1 MTPHLLR
8 GPLQNFEMKL
18 KSNKNLNTVL
28 CFADGSFFLGKGIGK
43 KGEAIGEICFNT
55 SITGYQEILT
65 DPSYAGQI
73 INFTFPHIGNVG
85 CNMDDAEA
93 QKVFAHG
100 LVVRED
106 ITLDSNFRS
115 EGSLNSWLLKN
126 KLTGICGVDTRAI
139 TRHIR
144 IKGAGNV
151 IIAYFPEGKEID
163 TKKLADKIK
172 KLPDL
177 SGAELCSV
185 VSTKKSYSWKT
196 KTIPFAKVETQKFSH
211 GYKAVVIDYG
221 VKENILNCLADHG
234 FKIVVLPAKSSF
246 AEIMKHK
253 PDGVFLSNG
262 PGDPEATGKYA
273 VPVIKK
279 ILENKLPIFGICMG
293 HQLLSLAAGLKTL
306 KMFQGH
312 RGANHPVKNLL
323 TGVVEITSQNHGFC
337 VSDKKI
343 PQEILANVE
352 ITHISL
358 FDKTI
363 EGIRLKN
370 SPAFSVQYHPESS
383 PGPHDSR
390 YLFKQFIELI
400 KKTKK

>member
-1 MTPHLLR
+1 
-8 GPLQNFEMKL
+8 MKI

-85 CNMDDAEA
+85 CNIDDAEA
-93 QKVFAHG
+93 QKVFARG
-100 LVVRED
+100 LIVRED
-106 ITLDSNFRS
+106 VTLDSNFRS
-115 EGSLNSWLLKN
+115 KGSLNSWLVKN
-126 KLTGICGVDTRAI
+126 KLIGICGVDTRAI

-144 IKGAGNV
+144 TKGVGNV
-151 IIAYFPEGKEID
+151 IISYFPEGKEID

-177 SGAELCSV
+177 SGAELCST
-185 VSTKKSYSWKT
+185 VSTKKSYAWKT
-196 KTIPFAKVETQKFSH
+196 KTIPFAKIETQKFSH

-234 FKIVVLPAKSSF
+234 FKVVVLTAKSSF

-279 ILENKLPIFGICMG
+279 FLKINYQFLEFVWGINCSR
-293 HQLLSLAAGLKTL
+293 LRRGL
-306 KMFQGH
+306 
-312 RGANHPVKNLL
+312 R
-323 TGVVEITSQNHGFC
+323 
-337 VSDKKI
+337 
-343 PQEILANVE
+343 
-352 ITHISL
+352 
-358 FDKTI
+358 
-363 EGIRLKN
+363 R
-370 SPAFSVQYHPESS
+370 
-383 PGPHDSR
+383 
-390 YLFKQFIELI
+390 
-400 KKTKK
+400 